1 MDNMF
6 DFEDDD
12 ITDSMTVED
21 FQLLEKEAWQ
31 KAEEKSGVDSKKTNN
46 VSYTKD
52 NGTTSNEAGNSTRP
66 RSTRKEVLV
75 GAGIDEFIRKVKEL
89 ESKLSGKESEL
100 QVVRN
105 NLDARRRELNE
116 KNVKIAELTKQQD
129 QKRTERD
136 CKLAQEV
143 QALKTKLSFQEHEL
157 NKLEMQRLQ
166 SQKVPNS
173 PNGCNNYQRVSS
185 SKKGSQI
192 VTHSVKRK
200 AEVSGS
206 SHGFDLENSFN
217 DSQTS
222 CYKIPKGK
230 VPRLEAVGNNRGK
243 QSRSP
248 EMKPSLLRKLK
259 TDKVAKPRE
268 PTASKESATSRSMSN
283 NNQQPELKINMS
295 ERKACN
301 LIRELVLSHSCDA
314 SLNDGSDFETVS
326 LLTLLKFPLK
336 HLPAVLKKHSVN
348 ASQDLSL
355 SQFPNWQTQVQAALS
370 DSDEELDFDSGKYN
384 LVSQG
389 MFLLLNLLNLSEQNV
404 DTLGVMHVLVFLELY
419 ITSYLLTR
427 QRIDEHDSKTES
439 DPKNLRQETATARE
453 DATGSGVQKV
463 LYDDQ
468 DMILQ
473 TLQIL
478 KLLFYSTPG
487 LVKCVLDKT
496 SPTLF
501 RKDTANDD
509 VIVIS
514 DSDEVKPKVRAAAV
528 PDETEWGGGI
538 GGQRNVFLGGARLF

>member
-31 KAEEKSGVDSKKTNN
+31 KAEEKSGVDSKKTSN

-52 NGTTSNEAGNSTRP
+52 NGTTSNEASNSTGP

-75 GAGIDEFIRKVKEL
+75 GADIDEFIRKVKEL
-89 ESKLSGKESEL
+89 EGKLSGKESEL

-116 KNVKIAELTKQQD
+116 KNVTIAQLTKQRD
-129 QKRTERD
+129 KKRTERD

-173 PNGCNNYQRVSS
+173 QNGCNNYQRVSS

-206 SHGFDLENSFN
+206 SHQLDLENSFN

-230 VPRLEAVGNNRGK
+230 VPRLEAGRNNRGK

-248 EMKPSLLRKLK
+248 EMEPSLLCKLK

-268 PTASKESATSRSMSN
+268 TTASKERATSGSMSI
-283 NNQQPELKINMS
+283 NNQRQELKINMS

-314 SLNDGSDFETVS
+314 NLNDGSDFETVS

-427 QRIDEHDSKTES
+427 QRIDEHDSKSES
-439 DPKNLRQETATARE
+439 DPKNPRQETATARE

-468 DMILQ
+468 DMIQ

-501 RKDTANDD
+501 SKDTANDD

-514 DSDEVKPKVRAAAV
+514 DSDEVKPKVRTAAM
-528 PDETEWGGGI
+528 PDETE
-538 GGQRNVFLGGARLF
+538 